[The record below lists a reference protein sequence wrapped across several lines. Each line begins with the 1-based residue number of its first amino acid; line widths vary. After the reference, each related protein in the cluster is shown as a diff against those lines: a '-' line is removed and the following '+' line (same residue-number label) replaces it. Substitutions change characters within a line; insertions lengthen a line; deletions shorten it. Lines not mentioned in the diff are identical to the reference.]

1 METNQCLNCQS
12 KISGKFCSN
21 CGQKTDLH
29 RITFKH
35 FVTHDL
41 MHGLWHLDRG
51 ILFTI
56 KQAIVRP
63 GKAAMDYIAGKRIR
77 YYNVFY
83 LSLLLIALNVVFW
96 HLAESILGEDTPS
109 NDSELVQVMSRYV
122 KVLVLSIVP
131 LLALNGW
138 MIFRKLRLN
147 LSEHFIL
154 GGISL
159 VGILFVALFFVPA
172 YLLERT
178 VWSGFS
184 LLKVILIFPILL
196 YPVWTYRNA
205 SKGKYSFAG
214 FTWRAIVFLLVLLT
228 ELIFLTALLGYLFTS
243 GSSFEINL

>member
-1 METNQCLNCQS
+1 M
-12 KISGKFCSN
+12 
-21 CGQKTDLH
+21 H
-29 RITFKH
+29 RITLKH

-56 KQAIVRP
+56 KQAIVCP

-83 LSLLLIALNVVFW
+83 LSLLLIALNVILW
-96 HLAESILGEDTPS
+96 HLADGIMGEHTPPD

-131 LLALNGW
+131 LLAINGW
-138 MIFRKLRLN
+138 IIFRKLRLN

-159 VGILFVALFFVPA
+159 VGILLVALLFIPT
-172 YLLERT
+172 YLLERM
-178 VWSGFS
+178 VWHGFS
-184 LLKVILIFPILL
+184 VVKIPLIVPILL
-196 YPVWTYRNA
+196 YPLWTYRNA

-214 FTWRAIVFLLVLLT
+214 FTWRAIVFLFLLLT

-243 GSSFEINL
+243 GSNFEINL